1 MNAIIRRRPSR
12 ILRWPET
19 VFYPN
24 MIDEFDDLAR
34 RVWGDEEGFFGRE
47 LHAGLELEVYE
58 DKDDLVI
65 KTDLP
70 GVTTEDLD
78 VSLDDGVLT
87 IKAEK
92 NHEEVSEDA
101 TYYARERSYGKY
113 HRSLRLP
120 FQVAGDQVT
129 ATLEHGV
136 LEMRL
141 PKAEEVKPK
150 QIEVKEPDAEEP
162 ETKES

>member
-1 MNAIIRRRPSR
+1 MNAIVRRRPSR
-12 ILRWPET
+12 IMRWPET
-19 VFYPN
+19 VFYPTLTN
-24 MIDEFDDLAR
+24 EFEDMAR
-34 RVWGDEEGFFGRE
+34 IMWGEEAGFFGRE
-47 LHAGLELEVYE
+47 LDAGFEVYE
-58 DKDDLVI
+58 DKDALVI

-70 GVTTEDLD
+70 GIKKEDVE

-87 IKAEK
+87 IKAEQK
-92 NHEEVSEDA
+92 HEEVSEDV
-101 TYYARERSYGKY
+101 TYYARERYYGKY

-120 FQVAGDQVT
+120 FQVAGDDVS

-150 QIEVKEPDAEEP
+150 QIEVKEFEA
-162 ETKES
+162 K

>member
-19 VFYPN
+19 YFYPTL
-24 MIDEFDDLAR
+24 MGEFDDLAR
-34 RVWGDEEGFFGRE
+34 RVWGGEEGFFGRE
-47 LHAGLELEVYE
+47 LHAGLEMYE

-141 PKAEEVKPK
+141 PKAEEAKPK
-150 QIEVKEPDAEEP
+150 QIEVKEAEATEP